1 MCRNLAAGIMAYIAN
16 HPPIGMSQDIGQTES
31 PAKTSK
37 PRILVVEDE
46 PAIAGL
52 MTFLLTREGY
62 DVQTAFTGKAGMELA
77 IIRKFDLILLD
88 INLPGMNGFDLCR
101 ELKQR
106 HISRGTPIIFVS
118 GNAIEE
124 RRQKAFEL
132 GAADFVEKPFQADDL
147 ISRIA
152 SFTKCKPG
160 QSNVF
165 NEGADTDAQSLGNAT
180 QGNQ

>member
-1 MCRNLAAGIMAYIAN
+1 MTDNPKILFVENDMPLAMMAVQALSRAGC
-16 HPPIGMSQDIGQTES
+16 D
-31 PAKTSK
+31 
-37 PRILVVEDE
+37 VV
-46 PAIAGL
+46 
-52 MTFLLTREGY
+52 
-62 DVQTAFTGKAGMELA
+62 VVHTGKKGMELA
-77 IIRKFDLILLD
+77 RENKFNLIVLSADLPDTRGLGIAS
-88 INLPGMNGFDLCR
+88 

-160 QSNVF
+160 RSDVF
-165 NEGADTDAQSLGNAT
+165 NEGADTNAQSLCNPP